1 MPNFPGKNF
10 FRKKFKMGL
19 DSHDKLWYP
28 VVTARLV
35 KSNRGCGTFCKGF
48 RFLHSILSFSFG
60 RARHS
65 GLLRSLLRGEGGSGT
80 AAFTKTENKNGTCRL
95 TTDVPRFL
103 FFALTVENPM
113 AKFKNNNIA
122 TFYIRCWPSWRS
134 SVWWRSSNLASHFEV
149 GQAGEVRF

>member
-1 MPNFPGKNF
+1 MDFTQKRQKF
-10 FRKKFKMGL
+10 LSTSAQFSRKKLFLKKFKRGL

-35 KSNRGCGTFCKGF
+35 KSNQGCGTFCKGF

-103 FFALTVENPM
+103 FLPLLWKIE
-113 AKFKNNNIA
+113 
-122 TFYIRCWPSWRS
+122 WPSS
-134 SVWWRSSNLASHFEV
+134 KIII
-149 GQAGEVRF
+149 

>member
-1 MPNFPGKNF
+1 MDKKIAENLKN
-10 FRKKFKMGL
+10 RL

-35 KSNRGCGTFCKGF
+35 KSNLGCGTFCKGF

-103 FFALTVENPM
+103 FLP
-113 AKFKNNNIA
+113 
-122 TFYIRCWPSWRS
+122 
-134 SVWWRSSNLASHFEV
+134 LL
-149 GQAGEVRF
+149 